1 MHTNDELI
9 ALFNGLLLETTLGKR
24 SGEDKKT
31 FQLPAEKL
39 HISAVEKVMRYGF
52 QRLVNDRVGGDD
64 MKLDDKI
71 ADSEIFLGKLC
82 DGTWRTEARR
92 QSADLFTT
100 VARKHVIG
108 LLPKE
113 KRKELAESPDKG
125 VAYLDAV
132 FAKNEAKLRPEV
144 EAIIQRMREEAEARA
159 KLADTLDLDV

>member
-1 MHTNDELI
+1 MHTKDELT

-64 MKLDDKI
+64 MTLEDKI
-71 ADSEIFLGKLC
+71 KDSEIFLGKLC

-100 VARKHVIG
+100 VMRKHVIG

-113 KRKELAESPDKG
+113 KRKQLAELADKG

-144 EAIIQRMREEAEARA
+144 EAIIQRMKEEAEAKARMV
-159 KLADTLDLDV
+159 DDLDLDV